1 MIFVTAAAFTAILVA
16 IAIAADRRLGER
28 GNLPMQWT
36 LGGHAT
42 WTAPRRFALA
52 FVPVIGIVIL
62 FGIALGENGDPTGDG
77 SAARDVQAMIGVA
90 LVAGQLL
97 HLWLVRRSLAR

>member
-1 MIFVTAAAFTAILVA
+1 MLFVIAAAFTAVLVA

-36 LGGHAT
+36 LAGRAI
-42 WTAPRRFALA
+42 WSAPRRFALA

-62 FGIALGENGDPTGDG
+62 FGIAFGEIGDPTGDG
-77 SAARDVQAMIGVA
+77 STARDVQAMIGIA

-97 HLWLVRRSLAR
+97 HLWMVRRTMGR